1 MTVIIIII
9 IIIIIIVK
17 KKQLFK
23 TFSNK
28 KIGKEPFLKTLRNFK
43 TVKKYT
49 TFRRSQTSLSSEK
62 KHNMNTVFIR
72 LTALGAY

>member
-9 IIIIIIVK
+9 IIIIIIK

-23 TFSNK
+23 TLSYK
-28 KIGKEPFLKTLRNFK
+28 KTGKEPFLKTLRNFK
-43 TVKKYT
+43 KVKKYT

-62 KHNMNTVFIR
+62 KHNMNII
-72 LTALGAY
+72 